1 MNNPWKG
8 LSSYEEKDKNIYEF
22 RGRTT
27 AANELYLLLSN
38 NLFCTLYGKM
48 GCGKTSLLQAG
59 IFPLLRQKSFLP
71 VIIRL
76 NMSNQE
82 DLTDFVVQAIEE
94 ECDKQ
99 SVCIKKNENWKY
111 DNNAQH
117 SKSYKLWEYLYSH
130 VFINE
135 KQEFVF
141 PVIAI
146 DQIEEAFKEKYEQA
160 CELLSQLY
168 YLVSDDLRLPNNC
181 YANFRV
187 IMIIREDDLYLLE
200 DAINDGG
207 FNILKQNRYRL
218 APLTDDEALEIIEIG
233 SSYFNEG
240 EKNKITSKIL
250 RLSKEESSHVSTY
263 MLSLICSQLFINSKG
278 EIIGLND
285 IPESS
290 TGLMQTF
297 YESSIKHVSP
307 ETKLYIENDLVK
319 DDRRNIVPL
328 KEFKNTVGVND
339 FSLLIDGESKMVQEI
354 TAGTTRCIELIHDS
368 LAKAIKKYKDEE
380 KEREKQER
388 QRQLLIEQQE
398 EEKRELIRRYK
409 KNRRR
414 ATRSFTIFAAIALLG
429 VGYCIKYL
437 YDKAADEKKDKIE
450 AERQLGLRKITVTL
464 KEDDAVRSLWWEA
477 ALQVI
482 AKTNTKDTI
491 LIDSII
497 NKTNLGSVFFSEI
510 EADNIKSLLVTLS
523 YPEHKSFHKE
533 IIPVEKDSIIKEIPI
548 ILPVRLKE
556 PVYYGG
562 QVVMSDS
569 LTDYQI
575 ENAIVILG
583 NDVTFT
589 DGQGKFMFQLQEAN
603 DTTELIVI
611 KKKYKQHLTNIISGD
626 FNLKGQA
633 PESMILMDLEDST
646 NFKRARIWCT
656 KDVQFNKKEFKNNE
670 KTEKQIF
677 HQKVSTI
684 KYEGISQSENL
695 IHFFLVFEGDKSGD
709 MNIRG
714 YYYYGSEKKYGY
726 RCVINGHSELLKD
739 SEGLSYRSFEFTSLD
754 IANNEETIKGK
765 YYTSDPKKDLP
776 WEFNIF
782 IGSRKIAES
791 TQ

>member
-48 GCGKTSLLQAG
+48 GCGKTSLLHAG
-59 IFPLLRQKSFLP
+59 IFPILRQKSFLP
-71 VIIRL
+71 VTIRL
-76 NMSNQE
+76 NMSKQE
-82 DLTDFVVQAIEE
+82 DLTDFVIQAIEE
-94 ECDKQ
+94 ECEKQ

-111 DNNAQH
+111 DNGIKQ
-117 SKSYKLWEYLYSH
+117 SKNYKLWEFLYSH
-130 VFINE
+130 IFVNDKE
-135 KQEFVF
+135 ECVF

-146 DQIEEAFKEKYEQA
+146 DQIEEAFKEKYAQA

-187 IMIIREDDLYLLE
+187 ITIIREDDLYLLE
-200 DAINDGG
+200 DAIGDGG

-218 APLTDDEALEIIEIG
+218 APLTDNEAQEIIELG
-233 SSYFNEG
+233 VSFFKED
-240 EKNKITSKIL
+240 EKERIMDKIL
-250 RLSKEESSHVSTY
+250 SLSKEESSHVSTY

-278 EIIGLND
+278 IITLND

-297 YESSIKHVSP
+297 YESNIKHVSP
-307 ETKLYIENDLVK
+307 GTKIYVENDLVK

-328 KEFKNTVGVND
+328 KEFKNTVGTND
-339 FSLLIDGESKMVQEI
+339 FDTLIDGESKMVQEI
-354 TAGTTRCIELIHDS
+354 TAGTTRCVELIHDS
-368 LAKAIKKYKDEE
+368 LAKAIKKYKDEQ
-380 KEREKQER
+380 KEREEQEK
-388 QRQLLIEQQE
+388 QRQFLIEQQK
-398 EEKRELIRRYK
+398 EEKREMLRKYK
-409 KNRRR
+409 MKRRR
-414 ATRSFTIFAAIALLG
+414 VTRIYMILAAILLG
-429 VGYCIKYL
+429 GIGYCINFL
-437 YDKAADEKKDKIE
+437 YDKAEEEKNNKIE

-464 KEDDAVRSLWWEA
+464 KEDDAVKGLWWEA
-477 ALQVI
+477 TLKVT

-510 EADNIKSLLVTLS
+510 EADHIKSLLIDLN

-533 IIPVEKDSIIKEIPI
+533 VIYVDKDSIIKEKPI
-548 ILPVRLKE
+548 VLPIRLNA

-562 QVVMSDS
+562 RVVMSDS

-583 NDVTFT
+583 NDVAFT

-611 KKKYKQHLTNIISGD
+611 KKNYKQHLTNVFSGD
-626 FNLKGQA
+626 FKQKEQT
-633 PESMILMDLEDST
+633 PESVIPMDLEDST

-656 KDVQFNKKEFKNNE
+656 KDVQFNKEEFRNNQ
-670 KTEKQIF
+670 KTDYQLLHSKI
-677 HQKVSTI
+677 SRI
-684 KYEGISQSENL
+684 KYEGTRQSEDV
-695 IHFFLVFEGDKSGD
+695 IHLFLVFEGDKGGKMS
-709 MNIRG
+709 IRG
-714 YYYYGSEKKYGY
+714 YYYYGDEKKYGY
-726 RCVINGHSELLKD
+726 RCVIRGHSELLKD

-765 YYTSDPKKDLP
+765 YYTSDPKKGLP

-782 IGSRKIAES
+782 IGTRKIAES
-791 TQ
+791 IQ